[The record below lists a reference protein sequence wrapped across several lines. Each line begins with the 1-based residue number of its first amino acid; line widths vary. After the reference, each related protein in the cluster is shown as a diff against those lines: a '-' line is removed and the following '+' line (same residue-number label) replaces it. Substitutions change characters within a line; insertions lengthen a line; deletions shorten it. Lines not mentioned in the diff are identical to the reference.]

1 MGDMSPKY
9 PRTPHLPWS
18 PGGTSDDRRLTDVS
32 SLLNV
37 GLVITENERGSFLV
51 SVQPW
56 GDGKTFA
63 VHVIDRRDGLHFYVD
78 LATDSRFDWFGWVK
92 LVPVFGVQL
101 TADHLLEYND
111 RLSTIFHK
119 IAMPVQ
125 RMSGSSV
132 DRLLDLCEKVS
143 KVAKKKR

>member
-1 MGDMSPKY
+1 MPVPY
-9 PRTPHLPWS
+9 ET
-18 PGGTSDDRRLTDVS
+18 
-32 SLLNV
+32 
-37 GLVITENERGSFLV
+37 IERGIFLV

-56 GDGKTFA
+56 GETRDFA
-63 VHVIDRRDGLHFYVD
+63 VLVIERKGGMHFYVD
-78 LATDSRFDWFGWVK
+78 LLTDPRFDWFGWSK
-92 LVPVFGVQL
+92 KVPTFEVQL

-143 KVAKKKR
+143 KVAKKR